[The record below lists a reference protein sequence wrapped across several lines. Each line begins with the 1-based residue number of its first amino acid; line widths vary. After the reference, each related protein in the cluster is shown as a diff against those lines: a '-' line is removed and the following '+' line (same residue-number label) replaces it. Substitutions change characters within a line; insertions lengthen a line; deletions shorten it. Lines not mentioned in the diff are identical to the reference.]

1 MMIHVC
7 FSPFSILKI
16 KESPQRDKTT
26 KERKMKKT
34 LFIALVGA
42 LALSIAG
49 AQDSST
55 TTTTKNNSAAY
66 NWGYTYGTQGNNQ
79 CGTTTA
85 TGEGAGNPKSQINAN
100 KKLEDCNKGYT
111 DGYNATH
118 NNK

>member
-1 MMIHVC
+1 MHVC

-55 TTTTKNNSAAY
+55 TTTTQNNSAAY

-79 CGTTTA
+79 CGTTTT
-85 TGEGAGNPKSQINAN
+85 TGKGASSTGKRGSQAN
-100 KKLEDCNKGYT
+100 EKLEDCNKGYT